1 MNDKTNSFNPFANF
15 DFANFDVNKWM
26 DANKMFADL
35 RMPGFDVNAFM
46 ALQRKNIEALNAA
59 NQKAVESIQTIAKR
73 QAEIMAQTMAE
84 VSTSANQF
92 ASVASP
98 QEMTAKQTDLVK
110 QTFEKAMNNMRELA
124 EIVSEAN
131 TETFA
136 ILNQRVTE
144 NIEELKA
151 LMPQQDSKKQD
162 SKKS

>member
-15 DFANFDVNKWM
+15 DFANFDVNKWL
-26 DANKMFADL
+26 DASKMFADL

-84 VSTSANQF
+84 VSTSANQI
-92 ASVASP
+92 ASVTSP
-98 QEMTAKQTDLVK
+98 QEMTAKQTELVK

-124 EIVSEAN
+124 EIVNTAN

-151 LMPQQDSKKQD
+151 LMPQQDSKKT
-162 SKKS
+162 